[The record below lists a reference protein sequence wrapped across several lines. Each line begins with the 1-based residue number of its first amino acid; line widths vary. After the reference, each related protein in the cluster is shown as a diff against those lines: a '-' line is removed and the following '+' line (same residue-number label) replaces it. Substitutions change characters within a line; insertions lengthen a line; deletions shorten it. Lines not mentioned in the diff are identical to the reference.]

1 MKKIIP
7 LFITLSLLVSC
18 NEEVLELTNP
28 NGITTD
34 TYWTNENDVNQAFA
48 ATYGL
53 LKNVDGG
60 YWGVRGIE
68 VTNGRGDDFYIRND
82 VSYLFQLSTFTNTA
96 DNAATTNIWN
106 IAYRGI
112 FRANQIIEKV
122 PSVPGLDDEMRARY
136 IAEAKFLRALNYF
149 NLVINFGDVPLI
161 LTVPTSQADYFKS
174 KSPMADVWVQIK
186 QDFTEASQGLPQ
198 EWPAAW
204 TGRATKGAAIGYL
217 GKSCLYTQDWAGTQA
232 ALLQLTQPPYAYA
245 LTTNFSDNFVEATE
259 NNSESVFEIQL
270 ADVGGTN
277 PWAGENAN
285 ETLGVTTAQEFAPT
299 EVSGWFE
306 VSFTDKLFNAFLEEP
321 TVTGDRDPRMYATM
335 AFDFPGSTFYNK
347 PFSDYTLLFG
357 YSSLIKKY
365 QNYNQTNELVGSS
378 GVVNYTSSNNERAL
392 RYADVLLMLAEAYTM
407 QGQTASAYPLV
418 DAIRLRA
425 NLSATPAGYNQ
436 DQMMAQIRHQRMLE
450 FAREGLRFYDLKR
463 WGLLQQEITA
473 SDKQGASNFM
483 LSRHEYFPTPQAE
496 VDANPNIN

>member
-1 MKKIIP
+1 MRKILPI
-7 LFITLSLLVSC
+7 IISMSLLVSC
-18 NEEVLELTNP
+18 NEETLELTNP

-34 TYWTNENDVNQAFA
+34 TYWNNENDVNQAFA

-68 VTNGRGDDFYIRND
+68 VTNGRGDDFFIRND
-82 VSYLFQLSTFTNTA
+82 VNYLYQIATFTNTA

-112 FRANQIIEKV
+112 FRANQILEKV
-122 PSVPGLDDEMRARY
+122 PTVPGIEDGMREQY

-149 NLVINFGDVPLI
+149 NLVINFGDAPII
-161 LTVPTSQADYFKS
+161 LSVPTSQENYFNA
-174 KSPMADVWVQIK
+174 KSPMADVWTQVK
-186 QDFTEASQGLPQ
+186 KDFTEAAEHLPVA
-198 EWPAAW
+198 WPSEW
-204 TGRATKGAAIGYL
+204 TGRATKGAALGYL
-217 GKSCLYTQDWAGTQA
+217 GKSCIYTADWGAAQA
-232 ALLQLTQPPYAYA
+232 ALSQLTQAPFTYSLTANYA
-245 LTTNFSDNFVEATE
+245 DNFVESTE

-270 ADVGGTN
+270 GDVGGTD

-285 ETLGVTTAQEFAPT
+285 ETLGVTTAQEFAPQ

-306 VSFTDKLFNAFLEEP
+306 VSFTDKLFNAFQEEP
-321 TVTGDRDPRMYATM
+321 TVTGEIDPRMYATM
-335 AFDFPGSTFYNK
+335 SWDYPGSTFYNK
-347 PFSDYTLLFG
+347 PFSDFTLLFG

-392 RYADVLLMLAEAYTM
+392 RYADVILMLAEAYTM
-407 QGQTASAYPLV
+407 QGQTATAYQYV
-418 DAIRLRA
+418 DAVRQRA
-425 NLSATPAGYNQ
+425 NLATLPAGYSQ
-436 DQMMAQIRHQRMLE
+436 AQMMTEIRHQRMLE
-450 FAREGLRFYDLKR
+450 FAREGLRFYDLRR
-463 WGLLQQEITA
+463 WDLLQQEMQNT
-473 SDKQGASNFM
+473 DKQGAGNF
-483 LSRHEYFPTPQAE
+483 LPGRHEYFPTPQAE